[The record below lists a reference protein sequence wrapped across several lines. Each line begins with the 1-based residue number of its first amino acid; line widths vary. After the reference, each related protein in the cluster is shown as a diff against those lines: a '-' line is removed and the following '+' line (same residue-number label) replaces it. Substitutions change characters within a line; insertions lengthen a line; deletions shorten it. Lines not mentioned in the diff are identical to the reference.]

1 MRWRSGPG
9 RAPQTPAY
17 SASSIRVALYSC
29 LVSARRHNVTTDIEP
44 CRTPEGVEPD
54 EAFEAVSAAVPAPAP
69 EVVMTAALWLALVIG
84 APTVGIGIYD
94 LQTKLERWAYQRHAE
109 D

>member
-1 MRWRSGPG
+1 
-9 RAPQTPAY
+9 
-17 SASSIRVALYSC
+17 
-29 LVSARRHNVTTDIEP
+29 
-44 CRTPEGVEPD
+44 
-54 EAFEAVSAAVPAPAP
+54 
-69 EVVMTAALWLALVIG
+69 MTAALWLALVIG